1 MELRA
6 VSARDWLTPL
16 AVLVPILATLVAAVA
31 ALVTWPPLILGAVAT
46 GLAVTAVAGRR
57 TYGARISLATAG
69 VTLVAGVV
77 ASFIFLW
84 AVLSTSICGKSI
96 ADAWVWVP
104 WTVATLVYL
113 AVGSYG
119 FRTLRP
125 VFVVPMGLLCGAF
138 TLLALVR
145 VVPGTPG
152 YCD

>member
-16 AVLVPILATLVAAVA
+16 AVLVPILATLAAAVA
-31 ALVTWPPLILGAVAT
+31 ALTTWPLIPVAIAA

-57 TYGARISLATAG
+57 TYGARISLSTAG

-77 ASFIFLW
+77 ALFISFW

-96 ADAWVWVP
+96 ADAWLWLP
-104 WTVATLVYL
+104 WTGGVLVYL
-113 AVGSYG
+113 AVGIYG
-119 FRTLRP
+119 FRAARP
-125 VFVVPMGLLCGAF
+125 VFVVPIGLLFGVI
-138 TLLALVR
+138 TLLVLMR
-145 VVPGTPG
+145 LVPGTPG